1 MLFAYGN
8 IKLALS
14 GNQHGLG
21 CKRTLNKATVVN
33 LKSGVWIIAHEV
45 LVVVTEQGF
54 FFFPGLILFIFSEEY
69 QSYIKYENHQA

>member
-54 FFFPGLILFIFSEEY
+54 FFFF
-69 QSYIKYENHQA
+69 QA

>member
-1 MLFAYGN
+1 M
-8 IKLALS
+8 
-14 GNQHGLG
+14 GLVVRG
-21 CKRTLNKATVVN
+21 QVLNKATVVN

-54 FFFPGLILFIFSEEY
+54 FFPGLILFIFSEEY